1 MGKCSAVRKDDAV
14 DGGDGRKSEGR
25 DGEESEHVVKSV
37 CLALTQRNGIG
48 EDGVY
53 LY

>member
-25 DGEESEHVVKSV
+25 DGEESEHVVKCV

-48 EDGVY
+48 EDSVY